1 MAEINDV
8 DPATLKKMIKQA
20 RASYKKYIIKHPEF
34 SADELEWLKM
44 LFATA
49 RSLGG
54 IPK

>member
-1 MAEINDV
+1 MARINDV
-8 DPATLKKMIKQA
+8 DPAILKKMIEEA
-20 RASYKKYIIKHPEF
+20 RTLYENYITKHPEF